1 MDISVII
8 PVYNGEKTIE
18 DLYRKLGKALCHYS
32 NWEII
37 FIYDCGNDNS
47 WQVISGITKKHPEKV
62 RSFRLSRNYGQ
73 HNAIL
78 FGIKEALGDLM
89 ITLDEDLQH
98 DPSIIWEMIEKLKEG
113 NYDLV
118 YARFNKLKH
127 PGMRIWASEL
137 LRGIL
142 KNIVPGLF
150 PGYSPFRLI
159 KREIATKITLLRNS
173 YTFLDGYL
181 GMVTDNIG
189 YINAEHFRRADGVSS
204 YTYYKLF
211 RHAVMIAIAYSPLK
225 RWILTLALL
234 FNSFSI
240 FLFLGPGITGH
251 SNSVKFMFFLTGITG
266 IILLFCG
273 LLAEAIHFKGMRTNR
288 MPVVD

>member
-1 MDISVII
+1 MNISVII
-8 PVYNGEKTIE
+8 PVYNGEKTIKE
-18 DLYRKLGKALCHYS
+18 LYRKLEETLYYQS
-32 NWEII
+32 NWEVI
-37 FIYDCGNDNS
+37 FIYDCGKDNS
-47 WQVISGITKKHPEKV
+47 WQVISDITKKNPTKV
-62 RSFRLSRNYGQ
+62 RSFKLSRNYGQ

-78 FGIKEALGDLM
+78 FGINEAKGDLI

-98 DPSIIWEMIEKLKEG
+98 DPSIIWKMIGKLKEG

-137 LRGIL
+137 LRRIL

-159 KREIATKITLLRNS
+159 KRDIATKITLLRNS

-234 FNSFSI
+234 FNAFSI
-240 FLFLGPGITGH
+240 FLFFGPGFTGD
-251 SNSVKFMFFLTGITG
+251 SSSVKFMFFLTGSTG
-266 IILLFCG
+266 ILLLFCG
-273 LLAEAIHFKGMRTNR
+273 LFAEAIHFKGMRTNK
-288 MPVVD
+288 MPVAA